1 MAIYLTR
8 TNSGTLST
16 SYTTMTSNFGDSNLS
31 LNVPQGVSSIKSIS
45 MGVTCPNATG
55 DFCTGIR
62 LEGLG
67 LTQGT
72 ADLNGPALMNQV
84 TTSGAGVAE
93 VSISKDVDIPVQ
105 AGQTM
110 SIKIA
115 STVSS
120 ANTDSIVELCFA

>member
-45 MGVTCPNATG
+45 MGV
-55 DFCTGIR
+55 
-62 LEGLG
+62 
-67 LTQGT
+67 
-72 ADLNGPALMNQV
+72 V